1 MSSAGGGV
9 DRPDPV
15 LAQLRALGHPGA
27 HWLAAGMEADVHAL
41 DENTV
46 ARLPREGHGTT
57 PGPVDRLL
65 EELSGRGLPFAVPA
79 TLGRFALP
87 DGRVL
92 QRQPWLRGRSIGD
105 VHDPSTGYLDVRA
118 EEALVELLSA
128 LHTLGGEQPVA
139 APETASAGWQ
149 GDDHRAELVDA
160 RAAVARHGQETPV
173 QHGAQPGG
181 RLRCKALYA
190 LVGTDAC
197 SADADGH
204 FLRCAA
210 LLGRADVSPP
220 LVRGPSG
227 VLREPAA
234 PGSGTR

>member
-79 TLGRFALP
+79 TLRRFALP

-139 APETASAGWQ
+139 APELPLLGGRATTTAQNWS
-149 GDDHRAELVDA
+149 
-160 RAAVARHGQETPV
+160 TPV
-173 QHGAQPGG
+173 QQLLVMVRKPQSSTELSRADV
-181 RLRCKALYA
+181 LRCKALYA